1 MTASV
6 ITGPQVDRFRLYA
19 LVSALQLELKGMKR
33 RGPSAYAILK
43 SEHNLKGSRESVLAK
58 ARKIL
63 ADS

>member
-19 LVSALQLELKGMKR
+19 LVSALQLEIKGMKR

-43 SEHNLKGSRESVLAK
+43 SEHNLKGSRESVLSQ
-58 ARKIL
+58 ARQLL
-63 ADS
+63 AES